1 LAVPGHPG
9 AGGISGFAAKLAHQP
24 FRRYVDRCFLGLA
37 LLGIWPLLRS
47 LGARSAADF
56 GLVTPARQWG
66 RLGGGWL
73 WGFGSLTA
81 AACLVLAFH
90 GRGLNE
96 TLTAGQFAR
105 KLLVRSAP
113 PSWCRCWRKSV
124 SGAIFGSL
132 RRAWNWR
139 FALLLSSMI
148 YAIVHFMG
156 PADLPGPVTW
166 SSGLELLPAN

>member
-1 LAVPGHPG
+1 
-9 AGGISGFAAKLAHQP
+9 
-24 FRRYVDRCFLGLA
+24 VDRCFLGLA

-66 RLGGGWL
+66 RLGGGL
-73 WGFGSLTA
+73 ALGFGSLTA

-105 KLLVRSAP
+105 KLLGRSAP
-113 PSWCRCWRKSV
+113 PSWCRCWRKSCFA
-124 SGAIFGSL
+124 GPFLDRCDGLELA
-132 RRAWNWR
+132 

-166 SSGLELLPAN
+166 SSGLELLPRKLSGFSDWNVVIPVSSI

>member
-1 LAVPGHPG
+1 MTNDRIHPVRSLLVFVIVVFVGGALLAPWLYQ
-9 AGGISGFAAKLAHQP
+9 AIQALAASSGFAAKLAHQP

-66 RLGGGWL
+66 RLGGGL
-73 WGFGSLTA
+73 ALGFGSLTA

-105 KLLVRSAP
+105 KLLGPLCA
-113 PSWCRCWRKSV
+113 
-124 SGAIFGSL
+124 
-132 RRAWNWR
+132 
-139 FALLLSSMI
+139 
-148 YAIVHFMG
+148 AIVV
-156 PADLPGPVTW
+156 P
-166 SSGLELLPAN
+166 